1 MGTHNVQKHV
11 VKHTLKLKNIRVYYF
26 LQKTSMSI
34 NMSEEGQFKNAKCVH
49 TKVSKTPDTSSIQLK
64 KKKKKN
70 VHYRSSVFVKRF
82 GPCHQFQ

>member
-11 VKHTLKLKNIRVYYF
+11 IKHALI
-26 LQKTSMSI
+26 KTSECTIFYKKLQCLLKCQKKANLS
-34 NMSEEGQFKNAKCVH
+34 AKCVR

-64 KKKKKN
+64 KKKKKKN

-82 GPCHQFQ
+82 GHCHQFQ